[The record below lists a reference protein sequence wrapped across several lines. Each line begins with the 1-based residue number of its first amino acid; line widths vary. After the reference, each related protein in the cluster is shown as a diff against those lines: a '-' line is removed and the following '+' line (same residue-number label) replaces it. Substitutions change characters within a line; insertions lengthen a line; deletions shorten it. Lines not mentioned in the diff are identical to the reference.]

1 MDLEKRVELLRKRNI
16 ELQEE
21 NDGLKKEILR
31 YTDEKVRYTELCGK
45 LEKLRKEWENEIA
58 EIKKQR
64 EQYKS
69 LINEIKKI
77 KDIFEDSDSNEQSI
91 W

>member
-45 LEKLRKEWENEIA
+45 LEKLRKEWENEIV

-64 EQYKS
+64 TQYSS
-69 LINEIKKI
+69 LLSDIKKI
-77 KDIFEDSDSNEQSI
+77 RSNLLG
-91 W
+91 

>member
-45 LEKLRKEWENEIA
+45 LEKLKKEWENEIV

-64 EQYKS
+64 TQYSS
-69 LINEIKKI
+69 LLSDIKKI
-77 KDIFEDSDSNEQSI
+77 RSSLLG
-91 W
+91 

>member
-31 YTDEKVRYTELCGK
+31 YTDEKVRYAELCGK
-45 LEKLRKEWENEIA
+45 LEKLRKEWENEIV

-64 EQYKS
+64 TQYSS
-69 LINEIKKI
+69 LLSDIKKI
-77 KDIFEDSDSNEQSI
+77 RSSLLG
-91 W
+91 

>member
-31 YTDEKVRYTELCGK
+31 YTDEKVRYTELCDK

-64 EQYKS
+64 IQYSS
-69 LINEIKKI
+69 LLSDIKKI
-77 KDIFEDSDSNEQSI
+77 RSSLLG
-91 W
+91 

>member
-45 LEKLRKEWENEIA
+45 LEKLRKEWENEIV

-64 EQYKS
+64 TQYSS
-69 LINEIKKI
+69 LLSDIKKI
-77 KDIFEDSDSNEQSI
+77 RSSLLG
-91 W
+91 

>member
-45 LEKLRKEWENEIA
+45 LEKLRKEWENEIT

-64 EQYKS
+64 TQYSS
-69 LINEIKKI
+69 LLSDIKKI
-77 KDIFEDSDSNEQSI
+77 RSSLLG
-91 W
+91 

>member
-45 LEKLRKEWENEIA
+45 LEKLKKEWENEIA

-64 EQYKS
+64 IQYSS
-69 LINEIKKI
+69 LLSDIKKI
-77 KDIFEDSDSNEQSI
+77 RSSLLG
-91 W
+91 